1 MLNDQSYSNSITLI
15 AIYAIAWA
23 FVFYKHRKQCSGTIL
38 SGGFILLT
46 YLLYAVSSYFLYK
59 RESQWYGSMHM
70 FQFVYL
76 FALLYIGLK
85 PVLEYD
91 KAKVTQIKP
100 PPEIVLKTFSTLY
113 VVCTLLYLP
122 SAISNIQEGLSIL
135 LLDSSGGADLY
146 NERLDSGRKE
156 DYGVSNVLS
165 IFHNIFSDCAILV
178 YFYYLTKPKGN
189 KFLILVLTMSILSS
203 ILISFST
210 GNRTMVTFIVLSLVA
225 SYLLFKNLYNQK
237 VKRIVRGAGLS
248 LAIVVAFLFI
258 VLTVS
263 RFGDMNEGGFESML
277 SYIGQANLNFNKYAF
292 DLGGI
297 RYGDRT
303 INLFKKFVG
312 FDVPSGIFDTR
323 LKYSNMA
330 TNDSIFTT
338 YIGDFVLDFGP
349 WLTPVLVILFTLF
362 ILKITKTNNGI
373 IHFYK
378 LIPIHYVMNVC
389 VRGGMYLFCYPF
401 ISNLQILAYIF
412 FYVVCVLLSN
422 KKEAI

>member
-15 AIYAIAWA
+15 VIYAIAWA

-59 RESQWYGSMHM
+59 SDSQWYGSMHM

-100 PPEIVLKTFSTLY
+100 PSEIVLKIFSILY

-122 SAISNIQEGLSIL
+122 SAISNIREGLSIL

-146 NERLDSGRKE
+146 NERLDSGHKE

-165 IFHNIFSDCAILV
+165 IFYNIFRDCAMLV
-178 YFYYLTKPKGN
+178 YFYLLTKPKGN
-189 KFLILVLTMSILSS
+189 KFLILVLTMSFLSS

-210 GNRTMVTFIVLSLVA
+210 GNRTTVTFIVLSLVA

-237 VKRIVRGAGLS
+237 VKRIVRVTGLS

-263 RFGDMNEGGFESML
+263 RFGDMNEG
-277 SYIGQANLNFNKYAF
+277 
-292 DLGGI
+292 
-297 RYGDRT
+297 
-303 INLFKKFVG
+303 G

-401 ISNLQILAYIF
+401 INNLQILAYIF